1 LKGVIDVALNQFQQ
15 PISKKSK
22 YAGVYFLCKET
33 EHLLP
38 FFKQKNDF
46 DFQKDIQNLEL
57 KNITNS
63 NDRSGYLIYQDNK
76 RIELL

>member
-1 LKGVIDVALNQFQQ
+1 ME
-15 PISKKSK
+15 KK
-22 YAGVYFLCKET
+22 GVYFLCKET
-33 EHLLP
+33 EKLLP
-38 FFKQKNDF
+38 FFNQKNDF